1 MINKHVRTVA
11 FSVALIV
18 ILLAVSCSAGGD
30 TPAVSEAQSG
40 AVSAAVSSEP
50 DAGAQSDEETVS
62 KAPYEPAQRDLDGRE
77 IWFLVPGSNYSYYE
91 SFEIYAE
98 EKNDEAINDAV
109 FERNDL
115 VQNRLNCKIY
125 AEKSENVTSDMLT
138 YINSGV
144 YYDVYMPMIND
155 VVGIIGDGLMYD
167 LKQFDDLKLEES
179 WWDQRANE
187 GLQIKNKLYFSTGDI
202 SILDN
207 DCTMVVFF
215 NKKLTSLYGID
226 PYALVSDR
234 AWTID
239 SIYEISH
246 AFTENLGDTAVWDN
260 EDKYGL
266 HVAFNAPHSFFFGCG
281 GTITEKDA
289 DGNIVINMNSESNI
303 YILNKVFEISYKP
316 DVVTNKTKNCSTFE
330 DICRMF
336 LNDQI
341 MFTTFALTDL
351 KNFRSVYGFEY
362 GILPYPL
369 LNGEQ
374 EEYRCLI
381 STVLVPVVT
390 IPVDCENPEDVAL
403 VLENMAFYSR
413 DTVTRAYYDITLKAR
428 DLGDEESEK
437 MLDLIFSSR
446 VYDLGYIYNF
456 GGLGLLIQQMNDTN
470 STDFTSRFES
480 IKGKAQDKLDE
491 VLASLED

>member
-1 MINKHVRTVA
+1 MKLIRSIIPFILIACLLLT
-11 FSVALIV
+11 FSA
-18 ILLAVSCSAGGD
+18 CSGGD
-30 TPAVSEAQSG
+30 DGSQSSAVSEDGKQTDESPDGSG
-40 AVSAAVSSEP
+40 TV
-50 DAGAQSDEETVS
+50 SDEPVS
-62 KAPYEPAQRDLDGRE
+62 EAPYAPAARDLEGRE
-77 IWFLVPGSNYSYYE
+77 IVFLVPGSNYTYYE

-109 FERNDL
+109 FERNQI
-115 VQNRLNCKIY
+115 VQERLNCVIS
-125 AEKSENVTSDMLT
+125 AEKTANVAQDMLK

-155 VVGIIGDGLMYD
+155 VAQIVGDGLMYD
-167 LKQFDDLKLEES
+167 LNEFEDLKLDQP
-179 WWDQRANE
+179 WWDQHANE
-187 GLQIKNKLYFSTGDI
+187 GLSIFNKLYFSTGDI

-215 NKKLTSLYGID
+215 NKKLTSQYDVD
-226 PYALVSDR
+226 PYAMVDDR
-234 AWTID
+234 SWTID
-239 SIYEISH
+239 KIYEIGRD
-246 AFTENLGDTAVWDN
+246 FTENL
-260 EDKYGL
+260 EDAAWNDKDHYGL

-281 GTITEKDA
+281 GTITETDN
-289 DGNIVINMNSESNI
+289 DGKIRINMNSESNI
-303 YILNKVFEISYKP
+303 NIINKVFEIAYKP
-316 DVVTNKTKNCSTFE
+316 DVVTNKTPNCTTFE

-369 LNGEQ
+369 LNSEQ
-374 EEYRCLI
+374 EDYHCLI

-390 IPVDCENPEDVAL
+390 IPVDCPDPEDVAL

-413 DTVTRAYYDITLKAR
+413 DTVTRAYYDITLKGR

-456 GGLGLLIQQMNDTN
+456 GGLGLLIQNMNDVN
-470 STDFTSRFES
+470 DSNFVSRFAQLEP
-480 IKGKAQDKLDE
+480 KAQSQLEE
-491 VLASLED
+491 VLYGFED